1 MRTSLRLALVIA
13 SIVVVA
19 SSTSALAALSEANAG
34 AAGPSLVTTEFATL
48 TPIEPRTLDA
58 APVRIA
64 RTPTAAERS
73 HFPDGYCPEVPQVR
87 AATIAIDPTGSCV
100 IAGEHEPQGTIRVV
114 PGTDPAAAADR
125 VIRFRIEIEDGL
137 AVDPACFSAAVTSTL
152 TDDRGWGGTGALSFE
167 RVDDEYYDF
176 RLILASPGT
185 TDSLCYPAATGGKYS
200 CRNKDKVVLNL
211 MRWESGT
218 DDFTGKMNV
227 YREYLVNHE
236 VGHLLGEGHRSC
248 PGPGLPAPVMMQQTK
263 GVGECTPNGW
273 PTTDER

>member
-1 MRTSLRLALVIA
+1 MVA
-13 SIVVVA
+13 VA
-19 SSTSALAALSEANAG
+19 SSTSAVASLGASSPGTAAATAPSPTTSELAI
-34 AAGPSLVTTEFATL
+34 L

-58 APVRIA
+58 SPAPVDRTPASVDCARFPGNDCIA
-64 RTPTAAERS
+64 IPPVPTAASQTVTRDPRS
-73 HFPDGYCPEVPQVR
+73 
-87 AATIAIDPTGSCV
+87 SCV
-100 IAGEHEPQGTIRVV
+100 VTGEHDPKGTINVV
-114 PGTDPAAAADR
+114 TGTDPATAAQR

-137 AVDPACFSAAVTSTL
+137 AIDPTCFSATITAIL
-152 TDDRGWGGTGALSFE
+152 TDDRGWGGTETLSFQ
-167 RVDDEYYDF
+167 RVDDESYNF

-200 CRNKDKVVLNL
+200 CRNRDKVVLNL

-218 DDFTGKMNV
+218 DDFNGNMDI

-263 GVGECTPNGW
+263 GVGDCTPNGW
-273 PTTDER
+273 PTADER